1 MGLASSAGA
10 FPLAVIDDS
19 VRCADTGVS
28 VTPIILPSSNGSDS
42 GVSLPARPQ
51 LCPATSQPAFRF
63 ELSKCHVTM
72 TSHRN
77 AFALANPSPKRGA
90 NIPRLKSSSRETFRQ
105 PFPAHSHAISW
116 KTLLRL
122 LAAVR
127 NMAPDRTVVLRR
139 MTNSVP
145 NASPAPSRRSVASG
159 VPRSGRRANPESGFP
174 EVLLAGLGIGHE
186 REWQREQRAHRQTE
200 HHAG

>member
-28 VTPIILPSSNGSDS
+28 VTPIILPSSNGFDS

-77 AFALANPSPKRGA
+77 AFRFGKPVTEARCEYTETEKLVKRNFSTTFSCTFKRDLVENFVEIACEISLAQGVCKRHALRMMERPKRDV
-90 NIPRLKSSSRETFRQ
+90 
-105 PFPAHSHAISW
+105 
-116 KTLLRL
+116 KTL
-122 LAAVR
+122 
-127 NMAPDRTVVLRR
+127 
-139 MTNSVP
+139 
-145 NASPAPSRRSVASG
+145 
-159 VPRSGRRANPESGFP
+159 ESD
-174 EVLLAGLGIGHE
+174 
-186 REWQREQRAHRQTE
+186 QN
-200 HHAG
+200 

>member
-28 VTPIILPSSNGSDS
+28 VTPIILPSSNGFDS

-77 AFALANPSPKRGA
+77 AFRFGKPVTEARCEYTETEKLVKRNFSTTFSCTFKRDLVENFVEIAWEISRAHGLRTARIANDGKAEARC
-90 NIPRLKSSSRETFRQ
+90 E
-105 PFPAHSHAISW
+105 
-116 KTLLRL
+116 
-122 LAAVR
+122 
-127 NMAPDRTVVLRR
+127 
-139 MTNSVP
+139 
-145 NASPAPSRRSVASG
+145 
-159 VPRSGRRANPESGFP
+159 NP
-174 EVLLAGLGIGHE
+174 GLGSKLIFSNLLGSLD
-186 REWQREQRAHRQTE
+186 RC
-200 HHAG
+200 

>member
-10 FPLAVIDDS
+10 FPLVVIGDS

-28 VTPIILPSSNGSDS
+28 VTPIILPSSNGFDS

-77 AFALANPSPKRGA
+77 ALRFGKPVTEAEGEYISTE
-90 NIPRLKSSSRETFRQ
+90 IPVKKNFSTTFSRTFTRDLVEK
-105 PFPAHSHAISW
+105 FVEIA
-116 KTLLRL
+116 
-122 LAAVR
+122 
-127 NMAPDRTVVLRR
+127 
-139 MTNSVP
+139 
-145 NASPAPSRRSVASG
+145 
-159 VPRSGRRANPESGFP
+159 
-174 EVLLAGLGIGHE
+174 
-186 REWQREQRAHRQTE
+186 
-200 HHAG
+200 